1 MATIIDYVWQF
12 NKALADGAYAWPG
25 GYPLYFVTADGGA
38 LSFES
43 AQENAA
49 QIRDAIIEDDK
60 RGGWRVIGVEVNWED
75 GELYCDHSGERIESA
90 YAEPNDE
97 RQHCDECGATLEP
110 SQCGLCDECRDEV
123 DK

>member
-1 MATIIDYVWQF
+1 MEIKYVWDF
-12 NKALADGAYAWPG
+12 NKALADGAHVWPG

-38 LSFES
+38 LSFAS

-49 QIRDAIIEDDK
+49 QIRDAIIQNDTH
-60 RGGWRVIGVEVNWED
+60 GGWCVIGVEVNWED

-97 RQHCDECGATLEP
+97 CQHDDSNEED
-110 SQCGLCDECRDEV
+110 SND
-123 DK
+123 